1 MTLELNQE
9 QAMLV
14 LQALDRLNISKY
26 AYPEEYKIA
35 NVLMAKLHKELRI
48 MEQDLEADI
57 KIKKLME
64 GYGDW

>member
-1 MTLELNQE
+1 MQLELNQE

-57 KIKKLME
+57 KIKKLTE
-64 GYGDW
+64 DYGNW

>member
-26 AYPEEYKIA
+26 AYPEEYRVA
-35 NVLMAKLHKELRI
+35 NMLMAKLHKELRV
-48 MEQDLEADI
+48 MEQELEADI
-57 KIKKLME
+57 RIKKLTE
-64 GYGDW
+64 DYGNW

>member
-26 AYPEEYKIA
+26 AYPE
-35 NVLMAKLHKELRI
+35 
-48 MEQDLEADI
+48 
-57 KIKKLME
+57 
-64 GYGDW
+64 

>member
-1 MTLELNQE
+1 
-9 QAMLV
+9 MLV

-48 MEQDLEADI
+48 MEQELEADT
-57 KIKKLME
+57 KIKELTE
-64 GYGDW
+64 DYGNW

>member
-26 AYPEEYKIA
+26 AYPEEYKVA
-35 NVLMAKLHKELRI
+35 DVLMAKLHKELRI
-48 MEQDLEADI
+48 MEQELEADT
-57 KIKKLME
+57 KIKELIKD
-64 GYGDW
+64 YGDW

>member
-1 MTLELNQE
+1 MKLELNQE

-26 AYPEEYKIA
+26 AYPEEYKVA
-35 NVLMAKLHKELRI
+35 NMLMAKLHKELRT
-48 MEQDLEADI
+48 MEQELEADT

>member
-1 MTLELNQE
+1 MKLELNQE

-48 MEQDLEADI
+48 MEQDLEVDI
-57 KIKKLME
+57 KIKKLTE
-64 GYGDW
+64 DYGNW

>member
-1 MTLELNQE
+1 MQLELNQE

-26 AYPEEYKIA
+26 AYPEEYRVA
-35 NVLMAKLHKELRI
+35 NILMAKLHKELRI

>member
-1 MTLELNQE
+1 MKLELNQE

-26 AYPEEYKIA
+26 AYPEEYKVA
-35 NVLMAKLHKELRI
+35 NVLMAKLHKELRT
-48 MEQDLEADI
+48 MEQELEADT
-57 KIKKLME
+57 KVKKLLE

>member
-1 MTLELNQE
+1 MILELNQE
-9 QAMLV
+9 QGMLV

-26 AYPEEYKIA
+26 AYPKEYKVA

>member
-1 MTLELNQE
+1 MQLELNQE

-26 AYPEEYKIA
+26 AYPEEYKVA

-48 MEQDLEADI
+48 MEQELESDT
-57 KIKKLME
+57 KIKELTKD
-64 GYGDW
+64 YGDW

>member
-1 MTLELNQE
+1 MQLELNQE

-26 AYPEEYKIA
+26 AYPEEYRVA
-35 NVLMAKLHKELRI
+35 NMLMAKLHKELRT
-48 MEQDLEADI
+48 MEQELEADI

>member
-64 GYGDW
+64 DYGNW

>member
-1 MTLELNQE
+1 MQLELNQE

-26 AYPEEYKIA
+26 AYPEEYKVA
-35 NVLMAKLHKELRI
+35 NMLMAKLHKELRV
-48 MEQDLEADI
+48 MEQELEADT

>member
-1 MTLELNQE
+1 
-9 QAMLV
+9 MLV

>member
-1 MTLELNQE
+1 MQLELSQE

>member
-1 MTLELNQE
+1 MQLELNQE

-26 AYPEEYKIA
+26 AYPEEYRVA
-35 NVLMAKLHKELRI
+35 NMLMAKLHKELRT

>member
-26 AYPEEYKIA
+26 TYPEEYKVA

>member
-9 QAMLV
+9 QGMLV

-48 MEQDLEADI
+48 MEQDLEADV
-57 KIKKLME
+57 KIKKLTE
-64 GYGDW
+64 DYGNW

>member
-1 MTLELNQE
+1 MKLELNQE

-57 KIKKLME
+57 KIKELTKD
-64 GYGDW
+64 YGAW

>member
-14 LQALDRLNISKY
+14 LQALDRLSISKY
-26 AYPEEYKIA
+26 AYPEEYRVA
-35 NVLMAKLHKELRI
+35 NMLIAKLHKELRT
-48 MEQDLEADI
+48 MEQELEADI

>member
-1 MTLELNQE
+1 
-9 QAMLV
+9 MLV

-26 AYPEEYKIA
+26 AYPEEHMVA
-35 NVLMAKLHKELRI
+35 NMLMAKLHKELRT
-48 MEQDLEADI
+48 MEQELEADI

>member
-1 MTLELNQE
+1 MKLELNQE

-26 AYPEEYKIA
+26 AYPEEHRVA
-35 NVLMAKLHKELRI
+35 NVLMAKLHKELRT
-48 MEQDLEADI
+48 MEQELEADI

>member
-1 MTLELNQE
+1 MKLELNQE

-26 AYPEEYKIA
+26 AYPEEYRVA
-35 NVLMAKLHKELRI
+35 NMLMAKLHKELRT
-48 MEQDLEADI
+48 MEQELEADI

>member
-64 GYGDW
+64 GYGG

>member
-1 MTLELNQE
+1 MQLELNKE

-26 AYPEEYKIA
+26 AYPEEYKVV
-35 NVLMAKLHKELRI
+35 NVLMAKLHKELRT
-48 MEQDLEADI
+48 MEQELEADI

>member
-1 MTLELNQE
+1 MILELNQE

-26 AYPEEYKIA
+26 AYPEEYKVA

-48 MEQDLEADI
+48 MEQELEADT

-64 GYGDW
+64 GYGNW

>member
-14 LQALDRLNISKY
+14 LQALDKLNISKY
-26 AYPEEYKIA
+26 AYPEEYRVA
-35 NVLMAKLHKELRI
+35 NMLMAKLHKELRT
-48 MEQDLEADI
+48 MEQELEADI